1 MAIVTSKMEILVDLN
16 KPVEEI
22 QVCIAAI
29 VNFHHGM
36 QMDILRQTD
45 MWLGE
50 QIERLEE
57 DMRNQQIKAEQAIAE
72 LKKEELKPLK

>member
-29 VNFHHGM
+29 TNSHHGM
-36 QMDILRQTD
+36 QLDILRQTD

-57 DMRNQQIKAEQAIAE
+57 DMRNQQIK
-72 LKKEELKPLK
+72 EE